1 MAIMDLRPDEI
12 RDDPDLAEHLR
23 TYEHFK
29 TLFFWGAIALPF
41 LFLGVRPRRTSSSA
55 TSGASRASP
64 PERSGGPARPRHP
77 ALSACVA
84 KASSSPC
91 GLTTTL

>member
-1 MAIMDLRPDEI
+1 MSMMDQLEGEM

-41 LFLGVRPRRTSSSA
+41 LFAGVLLVSQ
-55 TSGASRASP
+55 
-64 PERSGGPARPRHP
+64 
-77 ALSACVA
+77 
-84 KASSSPC
+84 
-91 GLTTTL
+91 

>member
-1 MAIMDLRPDEI
+1 MTSMDLLPDEI

-41 LFLGVRPRRTSSSA
+41 LFIGVLLVSQ
-55 TSGASRASP
+55 
-64 PERSGGPARPRHP
+64 
-77 ALSACVA
+77 
-84 KASSSPC
+84 
-91 GLTTTL
+91 